1 MFNPDKDFHRIVIDA
16 LGKDGKSISSLA
28 KDLEK
33 MGFKHHRLILTG
45 YLRALTDMNVLK
57 EREVPPS
64 KIYQPI
70 KALPDTIYEAVGR
83 SCRKI
88 SNDPD
93 ELILYC
99 LNKLF
104 KRPVFDSEMKAAGV
118 NRHIGN
124 DALDHEVQECRKLLR
139 RSGNIVSGQTA
150 AYPVKQF
157 PEEFSAVLA
166 DMALETTESRHLMME
181 TKQTKLLQE

>member
-1 MFNPDKDFHRIVIDA
+1 MFNPEKEFHRLVIEA

-57 EREVPPS
+57 ERDVPPS

-70 KALPDTIYEAVGR
+70 KALPDSIYESVGKA
-83 SCRKI
+83 CRKV
-88 SNDPD
+88 SPDPD

-99 LNKLF
+99 LCKIF
-104 KRPVFDSEMKAAGV
+104 KRPVFEHELKYAGV
-118 NRHIGN
+118 TRSIGRP
-124 DALDHEVQECRKLLR
+124 ALDHEVQECRKFLR
-139 RSGNIVSGQTA
+139 RTGSVIQGTVA
-150 AYPVKQF
+150 VHPAKDF
-157 PEEFSAVLA
+157 PEEFSLVLA
-166 DMALETTESRHLMME
+166 DMALESTESRYLVMD
-181 TKQTKLLQE
+181 TKQTKLL